1 MIPITLGILTLI
13 FSLIHLIP
21 GDPAMQIAGEGA
33 RPEDVANVRK
43 ALGLDQPL
51 WKQYVTYIGNLAR
64 GDLGRSFRTNE
75 SVAKEIAARY
85 PATMQLAFGAM
96 FVALLVAFPLGII
109 SAIYRNSWI
118 DNVARFFA
126 LIGVS
131 MPSFWF
137 GPLLIIAFA
146 INRQWFPVSGREDG
160 LKSLV
165 LPSVTMGLALAAIL
179 TRMIRVS
186 LADELSQLYV
196 TTAIAKGVTRGKAI
210 FRHALK
216 NALIPVITILA
227 LQFGS
232 LLTGAI
238 ITEQIFSWPGLGR
251 LLIQSITTRDYPQ
264 VQASILVIA
273 LTYIMVN
280 FISDLLYGVVDPRI
294 KLRVMKT
301 LKRLTRNFA
310 FTAGLLLTLVLVHRG
325 ASPRRCSRRTI
336 RTSRTRR
343 GGWRR
348 RRRSI
353 RSASTTSDA
362 TCSRASSSARACRCG
377 SASAWSS
384 SRR

>member
-1 MIPITLGILTLI
+1 MTQYIIRRLLQMIPITLGILTLV

-21 GDPAMQIAGEGA
+21 GDPAIQIAGEGA
-33 RPEDVANVRK
+33 RPQDIENVRK

-51 WKQYVTYIGNLAR
+51 WSQYVHYLGRIAH

-75 SVAKEIAARY
+75 SVATEIFLRY
-85 PATMQLAFGAM
+85 PATIELAFGAM

-146 INRQWFPVSGREDG
+146 IDRRWFPVSGRDEG

-165 LPSVTMGLALAAIL
+165 LPSLTMGLALSAIL

-186 LADELSQLYV
+186 LADELTQLYV
-196 TTAIAKGVTRGKAI
+196 TTAIAKGVTRAQAI

-216 NALIPVITILA
+216 NALIPVITVLA
-227 LQFGS
+227 LKFGS

-251 LLIQSITTRDYPQ
+251 LLLQSISTRDYPQ

-273 LTYIMVN
+273 LTYIVVN
-280 FISDLLYGVVDPRI
+280 FISDLLYGVVDPRV
-294 KLRVMKT
+294 KLE
-301 LKRLTRNFA
+301 
-310 FTAGLLLTLVLVHRG
+310 
-325 ASPRRCSRRTI
+325 
-336 RTSRTRR
+336 
-343 GGWRR
+343 
-348 RRRSI
+348 
-353 RSASTTSDA
+353 
-362 TCSRASSSARACRCG
+362 
-377 SASAWSS
+377 
-384 SRR
+384 

>member
-1 MIPITLGILTLI
+1 MVQYVIRRLLQMVPITFGILTLV

-21 GDPAMQIAGEGA
+21 GDPALQIAGENA
-33 RPEDVANVRK
+33 RPEDVQQVRK
-43 ALGLDQPL
+43 ALGLDKPL
-51 WKQYVTYIGNLAR
+51 WTQYVTYLGRVAH
-64 GDLGRSFRTNE
+64 GDLGRSFQTNE
-75 SVAKEIAARY
+75 AVTTEIKTRY
-85 PATMQLAFGAM
+85 PATIELAFGAM
-96 FVALLVAFPLGII
+96 FIALLVAFPLGII

-146 INRQWFPVSGREDG
+146 INHTWFPVSGREEG

-165 LPSVTMGLALAAIL
+165 LPSLTMGLALAAIL

-186 LADELSQLYV
+186 VAEELNQLYV
-196 TTAIAKGVTRGKAI
+196 TTAIAKGVTRVKAI

-216 NALIPVITILA
+216 NAMIPVITVLA

-273 LTYIMVN
+273 LTYILVN
-280 FISDLLYGVVDPRI
+280 FISDLLYAVVDPRI
-294 KLRVMKT
+294 KL
-301 LKRLTRNFA
+301 
-310 FTAGLLLTLVLVHRG
+310 G
-325 ASPRRCSRRTI
+325 
-336 RTSRTRR
+336 
-343 GGWRR
+343 
-348 RRRSI
+348 
-353 RSASTTSDA
+353 
-362 TCSRASSSARACRCG
+362 
-377 SASAWSS
+377 
-384 SRR
+384 

>member
-1 MIPITLGILTLI
+1 MTQYIIRRLLQMIPITLGILTLI

-21 GDPAMQIAGEGA
+21 GDPAAQIAGEGA
-33 RPEDVANVRK
+33 RPQDIENVRK
-43 ALGLDQPL
+43 ALGLDKPL
-51 WKQYVTYIGNLAR
+51 WKQYTTYLNNLAH

-75 SVAKEIAARY
+75 SVATEIRDRY

-96 FVALLVAFPLGII
+96 LVALLVAFPLGII

-146 INRQWFPVSGREDG
+146 INREWFPVSGREDG
-160 LKSLV
+160 LRSLV
-165 LPSVTMGLALAAIL
+165 LPSVTMGLALSAIL

-186 LADELSQLYV
+186 LAEELSQLYV
-196 TTAIAKGVTRGKAI
+196 TTAIAKGVSRSKAI

-216 NALIPVITILA
+216 NAMIPVITVLA

-251 LLIQSITTRDYPQ
+251 LLIQSISTRDYPQ

-294 KLRVMKT
+294 KL
-301 LKRLTRNFA
+301 
-310 FTAGLLLTLVLVHRG
+310 
-325 ASPRRCSRRTI
+325 
-336 RTSRTRR
+336 
-343 GGWRR
+343 
-348 RRRSI
+348 
-353 RSASTTSDA
+353 D
-362 TCSRASSSARACRCG
+362 
-377 SASAWSS
+377 
-384 SRR
+384 

>member
-1 MIPITLGILTLI
+1 MPFAARDVQSMTQYILRRLIQMIPITFGILTLV

-21 GDPAMQIAGEGA
+21 GDPALQIAGEGA
-33 RPEDVANVRK
+33 RPEDIIAVHK
-43 ALGLDQPL
+43 ALGLDEPL
-51 WKQYVTYIGNLAR
+51 LKQYVHYLVRIVH
-64 GDLGRSFRTNE
+64 GDLGKSFHTGDP
-75 SVAKEIAARY
+75 VVKEIAERY
-85 PATMQLAFGAM
+85 PATIQLALGEM

-137 GPLLIIAFA
+137 GPLLIITFA
-146 INRQWFPVSGREDG
+146 INREWFPVSGREEG

-165 LPSVTMGLALAAIL
+165 LPAVTMGLALAAIL

-186 LADELSQLYV
+186 VAEELNQLYM
-196 TTAIAKGVTRGKAI
+196 TTAIAKGVTRMKAI

-216 NALIPVITILA
+216 NALIPVITVLA

-251 LLIQSITTRDYPQ
+251 LLITSISNRDYPQ

-280 FISDLLYGVVDPRI
+280 FASDLLYGIVDPRI
-294 KLRVMKT
+294 KLQ
-301 LKRLTRNFA
+301 
-310 FTAGLLLTLVLVHRG
+310 
-325 ASPRRCSRRTI
+325 
-336 RTSRTRR
+336 
-343 GGWRR
+343 
-348 RRRSI
+348 
-353 RSASTTSDA
+353 
-362 TCSRASSSARACRCG
+362 
-377 SASAWSS
+377 
-384 SRR
+384 

>member
-1 MIPITLGILTLI
+1 MSQYILRRFLQMIPITLGILTLI
-13 FSLIHLIP
+13 FALIHLIP
-21 GDPAMQIAGEGA
+21 GDPARQIAGEGA
-33 RPEDVANVRK
+33 RAEDVVAVRK

-51 WKQYVTYIGNLAR
+51 WKQYVTYLTNLAK

-75 SVAKEIAARY
+75 SVAKEIAVRY
-85 PATMQLAFGAM
+85 PATMKLAFGAM

-137 GPLLIIAFA
+137 GPLLIIAFS
-146 INRQWFPVSGREDG
+146 INHNWFPVSGQDQG
-160 LKSLV
+160 LRSLV
-165 LPSVTMGLALAAIL
+165 LPSLTMGLALAAIL

-186 LADELSQLYV
+186 LAEELNQLYV
-196 TTAIAKGVTRGKAI
+196 TTAIAKGVSRAKAI
-210 FRHALK
+210 FRHALR

-273 LTYIMVN
+273 LTYILVN
-280 FISDLLYGVVDPRI
+280 FASDLLYGVVDPRI
-294 KLRVMKT
+294 KLE
-301 LKRLTRNFA
+301 
-310 FTAGLLLTLVLVHRG
+310 
-325 ASPRRCSRRTI
+325 
-336 RTSRTRR
+336 
-343 GGWRR
+343 
-348 RRRSI
+348 
-353 RSASTTSDA
+353 
-362 TCSRASSSARACRCG
+362 
-377 SASAWSS
+377 
-384 SRR
+384 

>member
-1 MIPITLGILTLI
+1 MIQYIIRRLLQMIPITLGILTLI

-21 GDPAMQIAGEGA
+21 GDPAAQIAGEGA
-33 RPEDVANVRK
+33 RPQDIENVRK

-51 WKQYVTYIGNLAR
+51 WKQYVTYLGNLAK

-75 SVAKEIAARY
+75 SVAQAIKERY
-85 PATMQLAFGAM
+85 PATMQLAFGSM
-96 FVALLVAFPLGII
+96 LVALLVAFPLGII

-146 INRQWFPVSGREDG
+146 INREWFPVSGREAG
-160 LKSLV
+160 LRSLV
-165 LPSVTMGLALAAIL
+165 LPSITMGLALSAIL

-186 LADELSQLYV
+186 LAEELHQLYV
-196 TTAIAKGVTRGKAI
+196 TTAIAKGVTRARAI
-210 FRHALK
+210 FGHALK
-216 NALIPVITILA
+216 NAMIPVITVLA

-273 LTYIMVN
+273 LTYILVN
-280 FISDLLYGVVDPRI
+280 FFSDLMYGVVDPRI
-294 KLRVMKT
+294 KLE
-301 LKRLTRNFA
+301 
-310 FTAGLLLTLVLVHRG
+310 
-325 ASPRRCSRRTI
+325 
-336 RTSRTRR
+336 
-343 GGWRR
+343 
-348 RRRSI
+348 
-353 RSASTTSDA
+353 
-362 TCSRASSSARACRCG
+362 
-377 SASAWSS
+377 
-384 SRR
+384 

>member
-1 MIPITLGILTLI
+1 MTQYIIRRFLQMIPITLGILTLI

-21 GDPAMQIAGEGA
+21 GDPAAQIAGEGA
-33 RPEDVANVRK
+33 SAKDIAAVRTS
-43 ALGLDQPL
+43 LGLDQPL
-51 WKQYVTYIGNLAR
+51 WKQYVTYVTGLAK
-64 GDLGRSFRTNE
+64 GDLGTSFRTRE
-75 SVAKEIAARY
+75 SVAREIGERY

-96 FVALLVAFPLGII
+96 LVALLVAFPLGII

-146 INRQWFPVSGREDG
+146 INRQWFPVSGREEG

-165 LPSVTMGLALAAIL
+165 LPSITMGMALAAIL

-186 LADELSQLYV
+186 LAEELNQLYV
-196 TTAIAKGVTRGKAI
+196 TTAIAKGVSRAKAI

-251 LLIQSITTRDYPQ
+251 LLLQSIGTRDYPQ
-264 VQASILVIA
+264 VQACILVIA
-273 LTYIMVN
+273 VTYIFVN
-280 FISDLLYGVVDPRI
+280 FLSDLLYGVVDPRI
-294 KLRVMKT
+294 KLE
-301 LKRLTRNFA
+301 
-310 FTAGLLLTLVLVHRG
+310 
-325 ASPRRCSRRTI
+325 
-336 RTSRTRR
+336 
-343 GGWRR
+343 
-348 RRRSI
+348 
-353 RSASTTSDA
+353 
-362 TCSRASSSARACRCG
+362 
-377 SASAWSS
+377 
-384 SRR
+384 

>member
-1 MIPITLGILTLI
+1 MTQYIIRRLLQMVPITLGILTLI

-21 GDPAMQIAGEGA
+21 GDPAVQIAGEGA

-43 ALGLDQPL
+43 SLGLDQPI
-51 WKQYVTYIGNLAR
+51 WSQYVHYLGRIAH
-64 GDLGRSFRTNE
+64 GDLGRSFRTDT
-75 SVAKEIAARY
+75 SVAKEIADRY

-96 FVALLVAFPLGII
+96 FVALLVAFPLGMI

-146 INRQWFPVSGREDG
+146 INHQWFPVSGRDEG
-160 LKSLV
+160 VKSIV
-165 LPSVTMGLALAAIL
+165 LPSLTMGLALAAIL

-186 LADELSQLYV
+186 VAEELGQLYV
-196 TTAIAKGVTRGKAI
+196 TTAIAKGVTRTRAI

-216 NALIPVITILA
+216 NALIPVITVLA

-251 LLIQSITTRDYPQ
+251 LLITSITTRDYPQ

-273 LTYIMVN
+273 LTYILVN
-280 FISDLLYGVVDPRI
+280 FMSDLLYGVVDPRV
-294 KLRVMKT
+294 KLE
-301 LKRLTRNFA
+301 
-310 FTAGLLLTLVLVHRG
+310 
-325 ASPRRCSRRTI
+325 
-336 RTSRTRR
+336 
-343 GGWRR
+343 
-348 RRRSI
+348 
-353 RSASTTSDA
+353 
-362 TCSRASSSARACRCG
+362 
-377 SASAWSS
+377 
-384 SRR
+384 

>member
-1 MIPITLGILTLI
+1 MIQYIIRRFLQMIPITLGILTLV

-21 GDPAMQIAGEGA
+21 GDPAVQIAGEGA
-33 RPEDVANVRK
+33 RPQDIQQVRK

-51 WKQYVTYIGNLAR
+51 WKQYVTYLGNLAR

-75 SVAKEIAARY
+75 SVAREIALRY
-85 PATMQLAFGAM
+85 PATMQLAFGSM
-96 FVALLVAFPLGII
+96 VVALLVAFPLGII

-146 INRQWFPVSGREDG
+146 INRTWFPVSGRDDG
-160 LKSLV
+160 LRSLV
-165 LPSVTMGLALAAIL
+165 RPSVTMGLALAAIL

-186 LADELSQLYV
+186 LAEELNQLYV
-196 TTAIAKGVTRGKAI
+196 TTAIAKGVTRVKAI

-294 KLRVMKT
+294 KLE
-301 LKRLTRNFA
+301 
-310 FTAGLLLTLVLVHRG
+310 
-325 ASPRRCSRRTI
+325 
-336 RTSRTRR
+336 
-343 GGWRR
+343 
-348 RRRSI
+348 
-353 RSASTTSDA
+353 
-362 TCSRASSSARACRCG
+362 
-377 SASAWSS
+377 
-384 SRR
+384 

>member
-1 MIPITLGILTLI
+1 MTQYIVRRLLQMIPITLGILTLV

-21 GDPAMQIAGEGA
+21 GDPAIQIAGEGA
-33 RPEDVANVRK
+33 RPQDIEAVRK
-43 ALGLDQPL
+43 SLGLDQPL
-51 WKQYVTYIGNLAR
+51 WSQYVRYLAR
-64 GDLGRSFRTNE
+64 IAHGDLGKSFRTND

-85 PATMQLAFGAM
+85 PATIQLAIGAM
-96 FVALLVAFPLGII
+96 IVALLVAFPLGMI

-146 INRQWFPVSGREDG
+146 INHTWFPVSGREEG
-160 LKSLV
+160 LRSLV
-165 LPSVTMGLALAAIL
+165 LPSLTMGLALAAIL

-186 LADELSQLYV
+186 VAEELGQLYV
-196 TTAIAKGVTRGKAI
+196 TTAIAKGVTRVRAI

-216 NALIPVITILA
+216 NALIPVITVLA

-251 LLIQSITTRDYPQ
+251 LLIQSINTRDYPQ

-273 LTYIMVN
+273 LTYIIVN
-280 FISDLLYGVVDPRI
+280 FISDLLYGVVDPRV
-294 KLRVMKT
+294 KLE
-301 LKRLTRNFA
+301 
-310 FTAGLLLTLVLVHRG
+310 
-325 ASPRRCSRRTI
+325 
-336 RTSRTRR
+336 
-343 GGWRR
+343 
-348 RRRSI
+348 
-353 RSASTTSDA
+353 
-362 TCSRASSSARACRCG
+362 
-377 SASAWSS
+377 
-384 SRR
+384 

>member
-1 MIPITLGILTLI
+1 MTQYIVRRFLQMIPITLGILTLV

-21 GDPAMQIAGEGA
+21 GDPAIQIAGEGA
-33 RPEDVANVRK
+33 RPEDIASVRK

-51 WKQYVTYIGNLAR
+51 WSQYVHYLGRVAH
-64 GDLGRSFRTNE
+64 GDLGKSFRTNE
-75 SVAKEIAARY
+75 SVAKEIATRY
-85 PATMQLAFGAM
+85 PATIQLAIGAM
-96 FVALLVAFPLGII
+96 FVALLVAFPLGMI

-146 INRQWFPVSGREDG
+146 INHTWFPVSGREEG
-160 LKSLV
+160 FKSIV
-165 LPSVTMGLALAAIL
+165 LPSLTMGLALAAIL

-186 LADELSQLYV
+186 VAEELGQLYV
-196 TTAIAKGVTRGKAI
+196 TTAVAKGVTRVKAI

-216 NALIPVITILA
+216 NAMIPVITVLA

-251 LLIQSITTRDYPQ
+251 LLIQSINTRDYPQ

-280 FISDLLYGVVDPRI
+280 FISDLLYGVVDPRV
-294 KLRVMKT
+294 KLE
-301 LKRLTRNFA
+301 
-310 FTAGLLLTLVLVHRG
+310 
-325 ASPRRCSRRTI
+325 
-336 RTSRTRR
+336 
-343 GGWRR
+343 
-348 RRRSI
+348 
-353 RSASTTSDA
+353 
-362 TCSRASSSARACRCG
+362 
-377 SASAWSS
+377 
-384 SRR
+384 

>member
-1 MIPITLGILTLI
+1 MTQYIIRRLLQMVPITLGILTLV

-21 GDPAMQIAGEGA
+21 GDPAAAVAGEGA
-33 RPEDVANVRK
+33 RPEDIAQVR
-43 ALGLDQPL
+43 AELGLDQPL
-51 WKQYVTYIGNLAR
+51 WKQYVTYLGNVAH
-64 GDLGRSFRTNE
+64 GDLGRSFRTHE
-75 SVAKEIAARY
+75 KVSKEILARY
-85 PATMQLAFGAM
+85 PATIQLAMGAM
-96 FVALLVAFPLGII
+96 FVALIVAFPLGII

-146 INRQWFPVSGREDG
+146 INHHWFPVSGREEG
-160 LKSLV
+160 LKSIV

-186 LADELSQLYV
+186 LAEELNQLYV
-196 TTAIAKGVTRGKAI
+196 TTAIAKGVTRAKAI

-216 NALIPVITILA
+216 NALIPVITVLA

-251 LLIQSITTRDYPQ
+251 LLIQSINTRDYPQ

-273 LTYIMVN
+273 VTYIMVN
-280 FISDLLYGVVDPRI
+280 FLSDLLYGVVDPRI
-294 KLRVMKT
+294 KLE
-301 LKRLTRNFA
+301 
-310 FTAGLLLTLVLVHRG
+310 
-325 ASPRRCSRRTI
+325 
-336 RTSRTRR
+336 
-343 GGWRR
+343 
-348 RRRSI
+348 
-353 RSASTTSDA
+353 
-362 TCSRASSSARACRCG
+362 
-377 SASAWSS
+377 
-384 SRR
+384 

>member
-1 MIPITLGILTLI
+1 VTQYIIRRLAQMIPITFGILTLV

-21 GDPAMQIAGEGA
+21 GDPAIQIAGENA
-33 RPEDVANVRK
+33 RPEDVQQVRH

-51 WKQYVTYIGNLAR
+51 GRQYVNYLRNIVH
-64 GDLGRSFRTNE
+64 GDLGRSFQTNE
-75 SVAKEIAARY
+75 SVAVQIRQRY
-85 PATMQLAFGAM
+85 PATIELAFGAM

-126 LIGVS
+126 LLGVS

-146 INRQWFPVSGREDG
+146 INHEWFPVSGRDEG

-165 LPSVTMGLALAAIL
+165 LPAVTMGLALAAIL

-186 LADELSQLYV
+186 LAEELTQLYV
-196 TTAIAKGVTRGKAI
+196 TTAVAKGVSRGKAI

-216 NALIPVITILA
+216 NALIPVITVLA

-251 LLIQSITTRDYPQ
+251 LLIQSINQRDYPQ

-273 LTYIMVN
+273 LTYILVN
-280 FISDLLYGVVDPRI
+280 FASDLLYGVVDPRI
-294 KLRVMKT
+294 KLE
-301 LKRLTRNFA
+301 
-310 FTAGLLLTLVLVHRG
+310 
-325 ASPRRCSRRTI
+325 
-336 RTSRTRR
+336 
-343 GGWRR
+343 
-348 RRRSI
+348 
-353 RSASTTSDA
+353 
-362 TCSRASSSARACRCG
+362 
-377 SASAWSS
+377 
-384 SRR
+384 

>member
-1 MIPITLGILTLI
+1 MLQYIVRRFLQMIPITFGILTLV
-13 FSLIHLIP
+13 FSLIHMIP
-21 GDPAMQIAGEGA
+21 GDPARQIAGA
-33 RPEDVANVRK
+33 DAPEQDVQAVRK

-51 WKQYVTYIGNLAR
+51 WSQYVTYLGHVVR
-64 GDLGRSFRTNE
+64 GDFGRSFQTNE
-75 SVAKEIAARY
+75 LVSKQIRERY
-85 PATMQLAFGAM
+85 PETLQLAFGAM

-146 INRQWFPVSGREDG
+146 INHTWFPVSGREEG

-165 LPSVTMGLALAAIL
+165 LPSLTMGLALAAIL

-186 LADELSQLYV
+186 VAEELNQLYV
-196 TTAIAKGVTRGKAI
+196 TTAIAKGVTRVREI

-216 NALIPVITILA
+216 NALIPVITVLA

-251 LLIQSITTRDYPQ
+251 LLIQSINTRDYPQ

-273 LTYIMVN
+273 VTYIMVN
-280 FISDLLYGVVDPRI
+280 FLSDLLYGVVDPRI
-294 KLRVMKT
+294 KLE
-301 LKRLTRNFA
+301 
-310 FTAGLLLTLVLVHRG
+310 
-325 ASPRRCSRRTI
+325 
-336 RTSRTRR
+336 
-343 GGWRR
+343 
-348 RRRSI
+348 
-353 RSASTTSDA
+353 
-362 TCSRASSSARACRCG
+362 
-377 SASAWSS
+377 
-384 SRR
+384 

>member
-1 MIPITLGILTLI
+1 MTQYIIRRFLQMIPITLGIITLI

-21 GDPAMQIAGEGA
+21 GDPAVQIAGEGA
-33 RPEDVANVRK
+33 GPEDVAQVRK

-51 WKQYVTYIGNLAR
+51 WKQYVSYLGNLAK

-75 SVAKEIAARY
+75 SVAKEIRVRY
-85 PATMQLAFGAM
+85 PATMQLAAGAM
-96 FVALLVAFPLGII
+96 IVALLVAFPLGII

-146 INRQWFPVSGREDG
+146 INHPWFPVSGREEG
-160 LKSLV
+160 WKSLV
-165 LPSVTMGLALAAIL
+165 LPSLTMGLALAAIL

-186 LADELSQLYV
+186 LAEELNQLYV
-196 TTAIAKGVTRGKAI
+196 TTAIAKGVTRQKAI

-251 LLIQSITTRDYPQ
+251 LLIQSINTRDYPQ

-294 KLRVMKT
+294 KLE
-301 LKRLTRNFA
+301 
-310 FTAGLLLTLVLVHRG
+310 
-325 ASPRRCSRRTI
+325 
-336 RTSRTRR
+336 
-343 GGWRR
+343 
-348 RRRSI
+348 
-353 RSASTTSDA
+353 
-362 TCSRASSSARACRCG
+362 
-377 SASAWSS
+377 
-384 SRR
+384 

>member
-1 MIPITLGILTLI
+1 MTQYIIRRILQMIPITLGIITLI
-13 FSLIHLIP
+13 FALIHLIP
-21 GDPAMQIAGEGA
+21 GDPAVQIAGEGA
-33 RPEDVANVRK
+33 RPEDVAQVRK

-51 WKQYVTYIGNLAR
+51 WKQYVTYLGNLAK
-64 GDLGRSFRTNE
+64 GDLGVSFRTGT
-75 SVAKEIAARY
+75 SVAEEIAARY
-85 PATMQLAFGAM
+85 PATIQLAFGSM
-96 FVALLVAFPLGII
+96 LVALFVAFPLGII

-126 LIGVS
+126 LVGVS

-146 INRQWFPVSGREDG
+146 IKQPWFPVSGREEG
-160 LKSLV
+160 LKSIV
-165 LPSVTMGLALAAIL
+165 LPSLTMGLALAAIL

-186 LADELSQLYV
+186 LAEELNQLYV
-196 TTAIAKGVTRGKAI
+196 TTAIAKGVTRTKAI

-251 LLIQSITTRDYPQ
+251 LLIQSINTRDYPQ

-294 KLRVMKT
+294 KLE
-301 LKRLTRNFA
+301 
-310 FTAGLLLTLVLVHRG
+310 
-325 ASPRRCSRRTI
+325 
-336 RTSRTRR
+336 
-343 GGWRR
+343 
-348 RRRSI
+348 
-353 RSASTTSDA
+353 
-362 TCSRASSSARACRCG
+362 
-377 SASAWSS
+377 
-384 SRR
+384 